1 MPDALHLQMEEARAG
16 LYEFFSQVLLQEPTE
31 TLLRRIMSEQVAGPL
46 QEIFADPGYRR
57 ELEQLRLDFRE
68 GLLTEELASLDFEAL
83 LRIPSSG
90 YLSPYE
96 SVYRPQG
103 ADGSASAPRGFLCG
117 AATLTVERL
126 YLQEGLEPVPE
137 FTELPDHAGV
147 ELEFMAYLCR
157 KTAAA
162 LKDGHPQLAAEYQ
175 GKQRQFLLNH
185 LSPWVARLAQRL
197 ETESRT
203 SFYRFLGIFLRLFLQ
218 LEDDLYGQWEG
229 ERAARTPKAD
239 HQGQEMRP

>member
-1 MPDALHLQMEEARAG
+1 MPDALHVQMEEARAG
-16 LYEFFSQVLLQEPTE
+16 LYDFFSQALLQEPTE
-31 TLLRRIMSEQVAGPL
+31 TWLRRIMSEQVAGPL
-46 QEIFADPGYRR
+46 QETFADPEYRR

-68 GLLTEELASLDFEAL
+68 GRLTAELACLDFEAL

-103 ADGSASAPRGFLCG
+103 ADGSARGSLCG

-137 FTELPDHAGV
+137 FSNLPDHAGV

-157 KTAAA
+157 KTATA
-162 LKDGHPQLAAEYQ
+162 LKANSPQLAAEYR
-175 GKQRQFLLNH
+175 GKQRQFLLRH
-185 LSPWVARLAQRL
+185 LSPWVARLARRL
-197 ETESRT
+197 EIESRT
-203 SFYRFLGIFLRLFLQ
+203 SYFRFLGVFLQLFLQ
-218 LEDDLYGQWEG
+218 LEDDLYGQT
-229 ERAARTPKAD
+229 EREMAARTPGAD
-239 HQGQEMRP
+239 HLGQEMRP

>member
-16 LYEFFSQVLLQEPTE
+16 LYEFFSQALLQGPTE

-68 GLLTEELASLDFEAL
+68 GRLTAELARLDFEAL

-103 ADGSASAPRGFLCG
+103 ADGSARGSLCG
-117 AATLTVERL
+117 AATLTVEKL

-137 FTELPDHAGV
+137 FSELPDHAGV

-157 KTAAA
+157 KSAAA
-162 LKDGHPQLAAEYQ
+162 MKDGRPQQVAECQ
-175 GKQRQFLLNH
+175 GKQRQFLFNH

-197 ETESRT
+197 EVESRT
-203 SFYRFLGIFLRLFLQ
+203 SLYRFLSIFLRLFLQ
-218 LEDDLYGQWEG
+218 LEDALYGQGEG
-229 ERAARTPKAD
+229 ERTPRTPQAA
-239 HQGQEMRP
+239 HLGQEMRP